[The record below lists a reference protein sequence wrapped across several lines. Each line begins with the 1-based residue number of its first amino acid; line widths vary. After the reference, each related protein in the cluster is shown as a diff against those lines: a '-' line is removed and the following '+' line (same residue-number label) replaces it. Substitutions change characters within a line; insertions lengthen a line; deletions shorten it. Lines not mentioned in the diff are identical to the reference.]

1 MYFCH
6 DSDVATILT
15 DEKGLFYPDNG
26 VDFME
31 TWSQFEKLYHR
42 GIVKAIGVSNFNVEQ
57 LERLLRECLVKPA
70 VNQIESHP
78 HFNNE
83 DLIRFCEEN
92 HIHVT
97 GECALRTAQVTRHM
111 SQPVTPVR

>member
-1 MYFCH
+1 
-6 DSDVATILT
+6 
-15 DEKGLFYPDNG
+15 
-26 VDFME
+26 ME
-31 TWSQFEKLYHR
+31 TWSQFEKLYQR
-42 GIVKAIGVSNFNVEQ
+42 GIVKAIGVSNFNAQQ

-78 HFNNE
+78 HFNNK

-97 GECALRTAQVTRHM
+97 GECTSTLQVR
-111 SQPVTPVR
+111 VRRAISAKLQYLVL